1 MHLSLSHIKGYLTW
15 LDLTWLYP
23 PPAKKFRR
31 QAWHTHR
38 TGLQQLAI
46 TKLQLFFLDW
56 TMNWNVILPIF
67 RHHLMLS
74 VDWHSGKTDLVRC
87 YTASFPLWNSISL
100 QAQHHK
106 QCWDVFFRF
115 AGTFAQEN
123 AIGQVPSLSNVHF
136 LEWTNSILAWMAIDS
151 SLPAW
156 ETNTNCCQ
164 NLMLRC
170 LVCILF
176 ALLWTVL

>member
-1 MHLSLSHIKGYLTW
+1 VRLSLSHIKGYLTW

-46 TKLQLFFLDW
+46 TKLQLFFSGLDNELERYIADISAPFDVECGLTFW
-56 TMNWNVILPIF
+56 QDRPRQVLYCK
-67 RHHLMLS
+67 LS
-74 VDWHSGKTDLVRC
+74 PLELDLVAGPASQAMLRC
-87 YTASFPLWNSISL
+87 
-100 QAQHHK
+100 
-106 QCWDVFFRF
+106 FFRF